1 MKWVSHWGSDYYSDV
16 MESFGQAQ
24 INNAL
29 IIYSYLTSHGF
40 NHNSVCAILGNM
52 MTESYLNPGQWQHGY
67 SPYDGNQYNGMGLVG
82 WTPYWRITDWL
93 NEHGYDLSNPESYGY
108 GMLDKLIE
116 ECFNPQEVTWISTS
130 AYPLSF
136 EEFATDTTHTIEWLA
151 TAFLKNYERP
161 AVGDQ
166 PARATQARKW
176 HDILSG
182 EITQYTPR
190 LTSDGINGNA
200 CYYTHNPF
208 YQSGYGLPN
217 CTCYA
222 WGRWCELLAQ
232 YTGEHTPTLS
242 LGNADSWY
250 QYNINN
256 GFYEYGQTPKLGA
269 ICVWSYDGGGDGGH
283 VAVVEQINS
292 DGSIVTSNSAWG
304 GTFFYTQV
312 LKESEGYEWGS
323 FTNFLGFIYF
333 PYEFGTG
340 PIIPTPTPTTKK
352 KKKKFKWVLFNKNRS
367 VRI

>member
-24 INNAL
+24 VNNAI

-67 SPYDGNQYNGMGLVG
+67 NPYDGNQYNGMGLVG

-93 NEHGYDLSNPESYGY
+93 AEHGYDLSNPESYGY

-161 AVGDQ
+161 LVGDQ

-176 HDILSG
+176 HEILSN
-182 EITQYTPR
+182 EIKPFTPR
-190 LTSDGINGNA
+190 LTSDGITGNPW
-200 CYYTHNPF
+200 YYDKNPF

-222 WGRWCELLAQ
+222 WGRWGELL
-232 YTGEHTPTLS
+232 GESPTLS
-242 LGNADSWY
+242 LGNADSWFN
-250 QYNINN
+250 YNVHN

-312 LKESEGYEWGS
+312 LRESEGYEWAS
-323 FTNFLGFIYF
+323 YTNFLGFIYF
-333 PYEFGTG
+333 PYEFGIG
-340 PIIPTPTPTTKK
+340 PLIPTKKK